1 MEYISGMK
9 IKTSITLSED
19 LLEAIDKRSVQF
31 KNRSEFIE
39 SALRAYIAKMI
50 RDEQNAKDLAI
61 INRQVERLNK
71 EAADVLNY
79 QVIP

>member
-1 MEYISGMK
+1 MK

-19 LLEAIDKRSVQF
+19 LLEAIDQLSTQF

-39 SALRAYIAKMI
+39 SALRAYMAKMI

-61 INRQVERLNK
+61 INERVERLNK

>member
-1 MEYISGMK
+1 MK

-19 LLEAIDKRSVQF
+19 LLRAIDEQSGTQ

-39 SALRAYIAKMI
+39 NALRNYIGQVI
-50 RDEQNAKDLAI
+50 RSRQNAKDLEI
-61 INRQVERLNK
+61 INSQADRLND
-71 EAADVLNY
+71 EAADVLAY